1 MRYLAA
7 VLLWIAGIA
16 QAAGT
21 SAVVTWTLATAYIDS
36 TPLLATD
43 IKETQILWRRPG
55 AVGLEGS
62 VRVAAPTTTRT
73 ITSLVCGKYE
83 FYAVTVL
90 NKLDAAG
97 KNIVSAATAVV
108 PYDTGI
114 ACVIPLAPSSLTVN

>member
-1 MRYLAA
+1 MIAMLLVASTAEA
-7 VLLWIAGIA
+7 V
-16 QAAGT
+16 GT
-21 SAVVTWTLATAYIDS
+21 SATVSWTLATSYIDG
-36 TPLLATD
+36 TPLLTTD

-55 AVGLEGS
+55 ASGLEGS
-62 VRVAAPTTTRT
+62 VRVAAPTVTRT

-114 ACVIPLAPSSLTVN
+114 ACVTPQTPASLAVS

>member
-1 MRYLAA
+1 MRLLIAALMLAA
-7 VLLWIAGIA
+7 GAVH
-16 QAAGT
+16 AAGT
-21 SAVVTWTLATAYIDS
+21 TATVKWQLATSYVDNK
-36 TPLLATD
+36 PLTVTD

-55 AVGLEGS
+55 ATGLEGS
-62 VRVAAPTTTRT
+62 VRVAAPATTRV
-73 ITSLVCGKYE
+73 ISSLVCGQYE

-114 ACVIPLAPSSLTVN
+114 VCVTPVAPSALTVQ